1 MNYLE
6 LKDFISRRMRMSHI
20 YQPVMLMAL
29 LKNGGHCS
37 TTKIAKAILKYDEA
51 QIEYYEQITNN
62 MVGKVLRRHGIVEK
76 SGKNYAL
83 ILSREL
89 THGQV
94 DELVGLCQQRLDE
107 YIGKRGEKI
116 FLHRKLSSGYVSG
129 TVRYE
134 VLKAAKFRCEL
145 CGISAEEKSLE
156 VDHILPRNHG
166 GTDDPSNLQAL
177 CYSCNSMKQDKDDTD
192 FREVKKS
199 YLNRESGCLFCEIPQ
214 DRVIASNALAYAV
227 RDSYAVTPMHS
238 LIMPKRHVK
247 TYFELGR
254 PEINACNQLL
264 DELRSQISGED
275 DLVEGFNIGMNCGEV
290 AGQSIFHCHIHLIPR
305 RKGDVESPRGGVRHV
320 IPGKGNY

>member
-1 MNYLE
+1 
-6 LKDFISRRMRMSHI
+6 MRMSHI

-29 LKNGGHCS
+29 LKNGGVCS

-76 SGKNYAL
+76 TGKNYSL

-89 THGQV
+89 TLGQV
-94 DELVGLCQQRLDE
+94 DELVELCQKRLDE

-129 TVRYE
+129 TLRYE

-145 CGISAEEKSLE
+145 CGISAEDKALE

-227 RDSYAVTPMHS
+227 RDSYAGTPMHS
-238 LIMPKRHVK
+238 LIMPRRHVK

-264 DELRSQISGED
+264 EDLRSSIAGED
-275 DLVEGFNIGMNCGEV
+275 DSVEGFNIGMNCGEV

-305 RKGDVESPRGGVRHV
+305 RRGDVESPRGGVRHV

>member
-6 LKDFISRRMRMSHI
+6 LKDFIARRMRMSHI

-29 LKNGGHCS
+29 LKNGGVCS

-76 SGKNYAL
+76 SGKNYSL

-89 THGQV
+89 THGQI
-94 DELVGLCQQRLDE
+94 DDLVGLCQQRLDE

-129 TVRYE
+129 TLRYE

-145 CGISAEEKSLE
+145 CGISAEEKALE
-156 VDHILPRNHG
+156 VDHILPRNYG

-238 LIMPKRHVK
+238 LIMPRRHVK

-264 DELRSQISGED
+264 EDLRSSIAGED
-275 DLVEGFNIGMNCGEV
+275 DSVEGFNIGMNCGEV

-305 RKGDVESPRGGVRHV
+305 RRGDVENPRGGVRHV